1 LQCRRAAKANA
12 TGIYQC
18 GGGTGPSGKG
28 VGVTALMKRLLP
40 RKIFRGLLIDAS
52 RKKGYLP
59 KNKAAPQQ
67 HRPGNSRC

>member
-1 LQCRRAAKANA
+1 
-12 TGIYQC
+12 
-18 GGGTGPSGKG
+18 

-59 KNKAAPQQ
+59 EKQGRTAATPAREQQ
-67 HRPGNSRC
+67 VLTGPARGIDTVAA

>member
-1 LQCRRAAKANA
+1 
-12 TGIYQC
+12 
-18 GGGTGPSGKG
+18 

-59 KNKAAPQQ
+59 AKQGRTAAAAAREQQ
-67 HRPGNSRC
+67 VLTGQARGIDTVAA

>member
-1 LQCRRAAKANA
+1 LQCRQAAKANA

-18 GGGTGPSGKG
+18 GGGTDPSGKG

-52 RKKGYLP
+52 RKKG
-59 KNKAAPQQ
+59 
-67 HRPGNSRC
+67 